1 MSDKGSLVGAL
12 WGVVSG
18 VLLIIGSMS
27 GGTLRGTESSVAL
40 GVFGLAVLLL
50 SAFQL
55 KKRAQN

>member
-1 MSDKGSLVGAL
+1 MSDKGSLAGAL

-27 GGTLRGTESSVAL
+27 GGTLRGTESSVGL

-55 KKRAQN
+55 KKRAEN